1 MLLDFQEYIK
11 EKFDLQNVSSN
22 KDISSQFHMKQKLD
36 PAHIW
41 MEEWNPL
48 GMIGIITVFHFPCAV
63 FGWNEA
69 IALACGNVILWYED
83 LFCLF

>member
-1 MLLDFQEYIK
+1 
-11 EKFDLQNVSSN
+11 
-22 KDISSQFHMKQKLD
+22 
-36 PAHIW
+36 